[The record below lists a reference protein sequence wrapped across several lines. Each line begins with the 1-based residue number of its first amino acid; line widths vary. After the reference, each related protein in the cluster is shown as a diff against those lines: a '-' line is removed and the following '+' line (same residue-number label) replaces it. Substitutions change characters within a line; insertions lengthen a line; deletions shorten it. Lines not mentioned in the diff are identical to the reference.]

1 MSIVDSG
8 GTLITPPAC
17 TPAKFSLL
25 STIEVEDRT
34 ETDGHWQA
42 GYSWDQNSCED
53 LVVVQ
58 ACPPALEDKS
68 ASLEG
73 VETFVGDPFTMVAGY
88 ACSAGGRPLDAAW
101 TFAQERLDRG
111 ENRSAERTFWT
122 GVDLGGNPIRGT
134 LRHPFDD
141 PDDLAPDVTPV
152 PGTAVSLTTG
162 LALLEDYMGDCYP
175 CAPLI
180 HASRGVAVGL
190 AERNLIYDNGQVLY
204 VVGTGTRLVVG
215 GGYQTAG
222 PDGDDASAGE
232 AWIFATGA
240 LKALRSPSFFTPPEG
255 DTAAAVNRQINDI
268 EVFAERTY
276 GFIHD
281 CCVAAVLVELT

>member
-8 GTLITPPAC
+8 GTLVTPPAC

-42 GYSWDQNSCED
+42 GYSWDQDSCED

-68 ASLEG
+68 TSLEG

-88 ACSAGGRPLDAAW
+88 TCSTGGRRLEDAWA
-101 TFAQERLDRG
+101 FAQKRLDRS

-122 GVDLGGNPIRGT
+122 GTDLGGHAIRGT
-134 LRHPFDD
+134 LRHPFVD
-141 PDDLAPDVTPV
+141 PDELAADVTPT
-152 PGTAVSLTTG
+152 PGTAVSVAAG
-162 LALLEDYMGDCYP
+162 LALLEDFMGDCYP

-180 HASRGVAVGL
+180 HASRGTAVRMAELGL
-190 AERNLIYDNGQVLY
+190 LWDTGQVLLSL
-204 VVGTGTRLVVG
+204 GTGSRIVPG
-215 GGYQTAG
+215 GGYLTSG
-222 PDGDDASAGE
+222 PDGDVAPAGT

-240 LKALRSPSFFTPPEG
+240 LKVLRSPSFFTPPEG
-255 DTAAAVNRQINDI
+255 DTAAAINRQINDI

-276 GFIHD
+276 GFVHD